1 MEATVAELVS
11 IGAIAAELGLSPSY
25 IRLLTDQGLFEAHRT
40 VGGHRRY
47 DLAATRQAWLAHC
60 LERGG
65 RPSGAAG
72 EGAGRPA
79 PTVERTFALAGLEED
94 RVHRELSDPL
104 DLAGREPARVIVA
117 YAFTEMLNNAVDHSG
132 GTEAV
137 VRLWRRPARVEVE
150 IADDGDGVFAHL
162 LTGLDL
168 PDLFASV
175 QELSKGKRTTAPDRH
190 SGEGIFFTS
199 KAVDL
204 FTLAAN
210 GIVWTVDN
218 LRRDQAL
225 GVSAVRVGTTVRF
238 AVDPRTDRELGAVF
252 RQFSD
257 EDHVFSRSRP
267 VVRLFEIGVSFVSR
281 SEAKRL
287 LSGMERFKEVEVD
300 FTGIEV
306 VGQGF
311 VDELL
316 RVWPAAHPETRIVPS
331 HMTEEVAFMVSRG
344 LPGPSTS
351 S

>member
-1 MEATVAELVS
+1 MELVS
-11 IGAIAAELGLSPSY
+11 IGAIAGELGLSPSY
-25 IRLLTDQGLFEAHRT
+25 IRLLTEQGLFEAHRT
-40 VGGHRRY
+40 AGGHRRY
-47 DLAATRQAWLAHC
+47 DLAATRQAWAAHC
-60 LERGG
+60 LER
-65 RPSGAAG
+65 
-72 EGAGRPA
+72 EGLERAGRPPV
-79 PTVERTFALAGLEED
+79 PTVERRFPLAGLEED
-94 RVHRELSDPL
+94 RVHRELSGPL
-104 DLAGREPARVIVA
+104 DLAGHEPARLIVA
-117 YAFTEMLNNAVDHSG
+117 YAFTEMLNNAIDHSG
-132 GTEAV
+132 GEGAV
-137 VRLWRRPARVEVE
+137 VRLWRRPARLDVE
-150 IADDGDGVFAHL
+150 ILDDGEGVFAHL
-162 LTGLDL
+162 LAGLKL

-204 FTLAAN
+204 FALAAN

-218 LRRDQAL
+218 LRRDEAL
-225 GVSAVRVGTTVRF
+225 GASAVRVGTAVRF
-238 AVDPRTDRELGAVF
+238 SLDPRTDRDLGAVF

-257 EDHVFSRSRP
+257 EDHTFSRSRP

-316 RVWPAAHPETRIVPS
+316 RVWPAAHPDTRIVPS
-331 HMTEEVAFMVSRG
+331 HMTEEVEFMVSRG
-344 LPGPSTS
+344 LPGPGSG
-351 S
+351 

>member
-1 MEATVAELVS
+1 MAVELVS

-25 IRLLTDQGLFEAHRT
+25 IRLLTEQGLFAAHRT
-40 VGGHRRY
+40 AGGHRRY
-47 DLAATRQAWLAHC
+47 DLAATRQAWVTHC
-60 LERGG
+60 LEREGRPPGLPPEGGG
-65 RPSGAAG
+65 RWT
-72 EGAGRPA
+72 
-79 PTVERTFALAGLEED
+79 PTVEGRYPLAGLEED
-94 RVHRELSDPL
+94 RVHRELSGAL
-104 DLAGREPARVIVA
+104 DLAGLEPARVVVA
-117 YAFTEMLNNAVDHSG
+117 YAFTEMLNNAIDHSG
-132 GTEAV
+132 GSAAV

-162 LTGLDL
+162 LAGLAL

-175 QELSKGKRTTAPDRH
+175 QELSKGKRTTAPERH

-218 LRRDQAL
+218 LRHDQAL
-225 GVSAVRVGTTVRF
+225 GASAVRVGTAVRF
-238 AVDPRTDRELGAVF
+238 SVDPATERDLGAVF

-257 EDHVFSRSRP
+257 EDHAFSRSRP

-287 LSGMERFKEVEVD
+287 LAGLERFKEVEVD

-316 RVWPAAHPETRIVPS
+316 RVWPAAHPETRIIPS
-331 HMTEEVAFMVSRG
+331 HMTEEVEFMVSRG
-344 LPGPSTS
+344 LPGPGSE
-351 S
+351 

>member
-1 MEATVAELVS
+1 
-11 IGAIAAELGLSPSY
+11 
-25 IRLLTDQGLFEAHRT
+25 
-40 VGGHRRY
+40 
-47 DLAATRQAWLAHC
+47 
-60 LERGG
+60 
-65 RPSGAAG
+65 
-72 EGAGRPA
+72 
-79 PTVERTFALAGLEED
+79 VERTFPLAGLEED
-94 RVHRELSDPL
+94 RVHRELSGPL
-104 DLAGREPARVIVA
+104 DLAGREPARLIVA

-132 GTEAV
+132 GTAAA

-150 IADDGDGVFAHL
+150 IADDGEGVFAHL

-168 PDLFASV
+168 PDLFAAV

-218 LRRDQAL
+218 LRRDEAL
-225 GVSAVRVGTTVRF
+225 GVSAVRVGTAVRF
-238 AVDPRTDRELGAVF
+238 AVDPGTDRDLGAVF

-267 VVRLFEIGVSFVSR
+267 VVRLFEIGVAFVSR

-300 FTGIEV
+300 FTGIQV

-316 RVWPAAHPETRIVPS
+316 RVWPAAHPETRILPS
-331 HMTEEVAFMVSRG
+331 HMSEEVEFMVSRG
-344 LPGPSTS
+344 LPGTSTS
-351 S
+351 T

>member
-1 MEATVAELVS
+1 LAVELVS

-25 IRLLTDQGLFEAHRT
+25 IRLLTEQGLFAAHRT
-40 VGGHRRY
+40 AGGHRRY
-47 DLAATRQAWLAHC
+47 DLAATRQAWVTHC
-60 LERGG
+60 LEREGRPPGLALEGGG
-65 RPSGAAG
+65 RST
-72 EGAGRPA
+72 
-79 PTVERTFALAGLEED
+79 PTVECRYPLAGLEED
-94 RVHRELSDPL
+94 RVHRELSGAL
-104 DLAGREPARVIVA
+104 DLAGHEPARVIVA
-117 YAFTEMLNNAVDHSG
+117 YAFTEMLNNAIDHSG
-132 GTEAV
+132 GPAAV
-137 VRLWRRPARVEVE
+137 VRLWRRAARVEAE

-162 LTGLDL
+162 LAGLGL

-175 QELSKGKRTTAPDRH
+175 QELSKGKRTTAPERH

-218 LRRDQAL
+218 LRHDQAL
-225 GVSAVRVGTTVRF
+225 GASAVRVGTTVRF
-238 AVDPRTDRELGAVF
+238 SVDPGTERDLGAVF

-257 EDHVFSRSRP
+257 EDHAFSRSRP

-287 LSGMERFKEVEVD
+287 LAGMERFKEVEVD

-331 HMTEEVAFMVSRG
+331 HMTEEVEFMVSRG
-344 LPGPSTS
+344 LPGPGSP
-351 S
+351 